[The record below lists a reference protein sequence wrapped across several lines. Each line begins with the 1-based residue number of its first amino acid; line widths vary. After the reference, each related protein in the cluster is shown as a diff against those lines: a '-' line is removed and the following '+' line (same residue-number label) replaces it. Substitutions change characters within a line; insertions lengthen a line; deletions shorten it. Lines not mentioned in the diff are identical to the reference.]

1 MPASLWWQVRQMSTR
16 LKIQRV
22 DTLDLP
28 ELAPY
33 RTLRRPE
40 QHKVEGIFVAEGSR
54 VVERLLGSNL
64 TILSLLLTPTW
75 FGRLEPALM
84 GRGEEI
90 RVFLADESLLYDIVG
105 IHLHQGVMAVARVP
119 GEPELSSLPS
129 PHCLV
134 ALDGLHHADN
144 VGVVVRNC
152 AALGADGIIVG
163 ERSSSPYVRRS
174 VRNSMGAVFT
184 LPVFHSR
191 NLVET
196 LAGIA
201 RTLGTRI
208 IAADAHGETPIHR
221 ADFRDNI
228 CIVVGNEDSGVS
240 PGTLAVSDER
250 VRIPM
255 LRSTDSL
262 NVASAL
268 ALFLHEAGRRRVR
281 SGD

>member
-1 MPASLWWQVRQMSTR
+1 MSPRPTV
-16 LKIQRV
+16 QRV

-28 ELAPY
+28 GLAPY

-40 QHKVEGIFVAEGSR
+40 HHRAEGIFVAEGSR
-54 VVERLLGSNL
+54 VVERLLCSDL
-64 TILSLLLTPTW
+64 TILSLLLTPEW
-75 FGRLEPALM
+75 LARLEATLT
-84 GRGEEI
+84 GRGESFRI
-90 RVFLADESLLYDIVG
+90 FLADLPLVKEIVG
-105 IHLHQGVMAVARVP
+105 FHLHQGIMAVARVP
-119 GEPELSSLPS
+119 REPEVSSLPS

-144 VGVVVRNC
+144 VGVAVRNC

-191 NLVET
+191 HLVDT
-196 LAGIA
+196 LAELA
-201 RTLGTRI
+201 RLFGTRI
-208 IAADAHGETPIHR
+208 IAADAHGETPIQR
-221 ADFRDNI
+221 ANFRDNI
-228 CIVVGNEDSGVS
+228 CIVVGNEHSGVS
-240 PGTLAVSDER
+240 PGIIAVSHDR

-255 LRSTDSL
+255 SRSTDSL

-268 ALFLHEAGRRRVR
+268 ALFLHEAGRNRTGP
-281 SGD
+281 GD